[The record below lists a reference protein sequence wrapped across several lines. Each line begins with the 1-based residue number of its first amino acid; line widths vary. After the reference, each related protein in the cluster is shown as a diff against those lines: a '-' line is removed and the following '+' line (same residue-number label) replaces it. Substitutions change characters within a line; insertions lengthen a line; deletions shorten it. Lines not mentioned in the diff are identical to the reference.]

1 MNKAC
6 KRNGYNRNLY
16 RSSTN
21 GWIAGVCAGLA
32 ESYGQPVWLARIIF
46 LTLFLFS
53 GSLAVLLYL
62 AGVVLLDRRPSEAP
76 KEAPRRP
83 AFDYGQPMNARL
95 RQIGER
101 MRTLDQRLQTME
113 RYVTSSRY
121 RFNKEFNDL

>member
-1 MNKAC
+1 MNQAT

-16 RSSTN
+16 RSSDN

-62 AGVVLLDRRPSEAP
+62 AGIVLLDRRQGAAPQEAARKPS
-76 KEAPRRP
+76 
-83 AFDYGQPMNARL
+83 FDYGTPMSARL
-95 RQIGER
+95 RQLNE
-101 MRTLDQRLQTME
+101 RLQAMDRRLQSME

-121 RFNKEFNDL
+121 RFNKEFRDL

>member
-16 RSSTN
+16 RSSRN

-62 AGVVLLDRRPSEAP
+62 AGIFFLDRRPDEAP
-76 KEAPRRP
+76 REAPRRP
-83 AFDYGQPMNARL
+83 SFDYGQPMNTRL
-95 RQIGER
+95 RQLAER
-101 MRTLDQRLQTME
+101 MRALDQRLQDME

-121 RFNKEFNDL
+121 RFNKEFRDL

>member
-1 MNKAC
+1 MQKAC

-16 RSSTN
+16 RSSN
-21 GWIAGVCAGLA
+21 QGWIAGVCAGLA

-62 AGVVLLDRRPSEAP
+62 AGVVLLERRPEAAP
-76 KEAPRRP
+76 RETPRRP

-101 MRTLDQRLQTME
+101 MRVLDQRLQAME

-121 RFNKEFNDL
+121 RFNKEFKDL